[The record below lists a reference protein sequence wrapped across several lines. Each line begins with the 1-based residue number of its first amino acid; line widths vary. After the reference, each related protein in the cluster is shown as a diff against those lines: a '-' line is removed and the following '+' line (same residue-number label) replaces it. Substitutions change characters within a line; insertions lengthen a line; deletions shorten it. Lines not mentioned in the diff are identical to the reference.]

1 MSVALNGD
9 ALTIGGRI
17 RWVRQNAKS
26 NIKNFA
32 QELGISANYLSI
44 LEHGRRPPSDQ
55 LLRKI
60 AEVGGASYQWLKDG
74 EDAAKEDDAGDT
86 LPQAQPDQTLDIRLF
101 LRVLQCYQ
109 PKIFPETVSYI
120 LNVETDTF
128 IKFMDREVELD
139 LEQEGIKMLAKR
151 LDPDKVVREMGAVG
165 RFLTEVNTVN
175 STEVVKKA
183 IKDYLE
189 QFEDGA
195 YTWGEVSEGAGED
208 GEYRLPDCT
217 VEINTLTYIGR
228 RKEAQDETTVFRFQY
243 VKEKKGT
250 AANRLFGWSSKGDFS
265 RYMEVVNQRLPRL
278 KPGRKSKASESDK
291 REVFVFSN
299 KVLYERFAECLV
311 SIQRDRESRSAGL
324 AAAGLPS
331 LLLLN
336 VTQESSSI
344 VRGMQPLPPFAIT
357 TARKYL
363 SDFDGDKLANNL
375 LPPQLGEYPELHAHE
390 YFLSFV
396 HGIVEKDRDVPV
408 LYPLYIV
415 DKDQPNVTVELTQES
430 RNKIVSNL
438 QAPVEQR
445 FLGFSVPAVTYV
457 FRDKAL
463 YQIFVDCAKTLREET
478 GPAEGASTRH
488 QHIFLLLDEDC
499 QAVADNTTFQL

>member
-17 RWVRQNAKS
+17 RWVRQNAKF

-195 YTWGEVSEGAGED
+195 YTWGRYQKERA
-208 GEYRLPDCT
+208 RTANIDCLI
-217 VEINTLTYIGR
+217 V
-228 RKEAQDETTVFRFQY
+228 
-243 VKEKKGT
+243 
-250 AANRLFGWSSKGDFS
+250 
-265 RYMEVVNQRLPRL
+265 PL
-278 KPGRKSKASESDK
+278 K
-291 REVFVFSN
+291 
-299 KVLYERFAECLV
+299 
-311 SIQRDRESRSAGL
+311 SI
-324 AAAGLPS
+324 
-331 LLLLN
+331 
-336 VTQESSSI
+336 
-344 VRGMQPLPPFAIT
+344 
-357 TARKYL
+357 
-363 SDFDGDKLANNL
+363 
-375 LPPQLGEYPELHAHE
+375 H
-390 YFLSFV
+390 
-396 HGIVEKDRDVPV
+396 
-408 LYPLYIV
+408 
-415 DKDQPNVTVELTQES
+415 
-430 RNKIVSNL
+430 
-438 QAPVEQR
+438 
-445 FLGFSVPAVTYV
+445 
-457 FRDKAL
+457 
-463 YQIFVDCAKTLREET
+463 
-478 GPAEGASTRH
+478 
-488 QHIFLLLDEDC
+488 
-499 QAVADNTTFQL
+499 